1 MNLYPSGEGLQ
12 RVSPNLN
19 IKHNITEDQLCFT
32 GNREGNKKESPHFC
46 LFHPPIP
53 LSCSEEPGAFL
64 LFKAYLMFCFLMQ
77 CSLFIV
83 QSISYHF
90 FLIYLFLIEG

>member
-12 RVSPNLN
+12 RVSRNLN

-46 LFHPPIP
+46 LFHPSFLFPVLKNLVPSYCLRLTSSSVFSCNAVSSLSSLYPIT
-53 LSCSEEPGAFL
+53 SF
-64 LFKAYLMFCFLMQ
+64 
-77 CSLFIV
+77 
-83 QSISYHF
+83 
-90 FLIYLFLIEG
+90 